1 MTESTSINAEG
12 QGYRRGVIFGL
23 TMAEVLL
30 LLIFCLLLFLKLI
43 NDRLEEAEKKRDEF
57 SVENAELEKEVSV
70 LKEDLSA
77 LETYLATTESLSDQS
92 TFIQQIIQSAK
103 LLEVYELEKTSEL
116 SKLLKEDPRALRKLK
131 IATDEQWAD
140 LTTKAQFN
148 VSEEVHKTLSALSE
162 EQLQNLLKNADIAAT
177 TSPLALREIVKKAQ
191 FNVSEEVHQTLSAL
205 SEEQVQ
211 NLLENADIA
220 ANTVP
225 SALQDLTTKE
235 QFNVSEELY
244 QTLSA
249 LNEEQVQNLMSN
261 ADIAANTPPS
271 ALQDMT
277 SKPAPPTPDES
288 YRDELAAQVTIDELE
303 KLAAGRMT
311 EEGNNW
317 PPIISLPDA
326 ENFSFEVGS
335 AKLTDGFKVQ
345 LRSNIADQILET
357 LQQYDADVIEV
368 IGHTDLQRMRQEIR
382 TTNLDAEALRFFT
395 SDNDFTLRAKDNA
408 GLGYARALSV
418 TKQLKNIPELSD
430 YTILPYSGA
439 QLISPDETIN
449 LNPDQFDSSQLRRIE
464 IRVRRKN
471 SNN

>member
-1 MTESTSINAEG
+1 MMDSTSINAEG

-43 NDRLEEAEKKRDEF
+43 NDRMEEAEKKRDELKDKN
-57 SVENAELEKEVSV
+57 VELEKSVSD
-70 LKEDLSA
+70 LQEDLTV
-77 LETYLATTESLSDQS
+77 LESYLATTEPQSNQSD
-92 TFIQQIIQSAK
+92 FVQQISQSAS
-103 LLEVYELEKTSEL
+103 LLEVFDPEKTSEL
-116 SKLLKEDPRALRKLK
+116 TTLLKEDPRALEKIK
-131 IATDEQWAD
+131 IATDDQWAE
-140 LTTKAQFN
+140 LTTK
-148 VSEEVHKTLSALSE
+148 T
-162 EQLQNLLKNADIAAT
+162 
-177 TSPLALREIVKKAQ
+177 
-191 FNVSEEVHQTLSAL
+191 
-205 SEEQVQ
+205 
-211 NLLENADIA
+211 
-220 ANTVP
+220 
-225 SALQDLTTKE
+225 

-471 SNN
+471 SSTTD

>member
-1 MTESTSINAEG
+1 MMDSTSINAEG

-43 NDRLEEAEKKRDEF
+43 NDRMEEAEKKRAELKDKN
-57 SVENAELEKEVSV
+57 VELEKSVSD
-70 LKEDLSA
+70 LQEDLTV
-77 LETYLATTESLSDQS
+77 LESYLATTEPQSNQSD
-92 TFIQQIIQSAK
+92 FVQQISQSAS
-103 LLEVYELEKTSEL
+103 LLEVFDPEKTSEL
-116 SKLLKEDPRALRKLK
+116 TTLLKEDPRALEKIK
-131 IATDEQWAD
+131 IATDDQWAE
-140 LTTKAQFN
+140 LTTK
-148 VSEEVHKTLSALSE
+148 T
-162 EQLQNLLKNADIAAT
+162 
-177 TSPLALREIVKKAQ
+177 
-191 FNVSEEVHQTLSAL
+191 
-205 SEEQVQ
+205 
-211 NLLENADIA
+211 
-220 ANTVP
+220 
-225 SALQDLTTKE
+225 

>member
-1 MTESTSINAEG
+1 MMDSTSINAEG

-43 NDRLEEAEKKRDEF
+43 NDRMEEAEKKRDELKDKN
-57 SVENAELEKEVSV
+57 VELEKSVSD
-70 LKEDLSA
+70 LQEDLTV
-77 LETYLATTESLSDQS
+77 LESYLATTEPQSNQSD
-92 TFIQQIIQSAK
+92 FVQQISQSAS
-103 LLEVYELEKTSEL
+103 LLEVFDPEKTSEL
-116 SKLLKEDPRALRKLK
+116 TTLLKEDPRALEKIK
-131 IATDEQWAD
+131 IATDDQWAE
-140 LTTKAQFN
+140 LTTK
-148 VSEEVHKTLSALSE
+148 T
-162 EQLQNLLKNADIAAT
+162 
-177 TSPLALREIVKKAQ
+177 
-191 FNVSEEVHQTLSAL
+191 
-205 SEEQVQ
+205 
-211 NLLENADIA
+211 
-220 ANTVP
+220 
-225 SALQDLTTKE
+225 

>member
-1 MTESTSINAEG
+1 MMDSTSINAEG

-43 NDRLEEAEKKRDEF
+43 NDRMEEAEKKRDELKDKN
-57 SVENAELEKEVSV
+57 VELEKSVSD
-70 LKEDLSA
+70 LQEDLTV
-77 LETYLATTESLSDQS
+77 LESYLATTEPQSNQSD
-92 TFIQQIIQSAK
+92 FVQQISQSAS
-103 LLEVYELEKTSEL
+103 LLEVFDPEKTSEL
-116 SKLLKEDPRALRKLK
+116 TTLLKEDPRALEKIK
-131 IATDEQWAD
+131 IATDDEWAE
-140 LTTKAQFN
+140 LTTK
-148 VSEEVHKTLSALSE
+148 T
-162 EQLQNLLKNADIAAT
+162 
-177 TSPLALREIVKKAQ
+177 
-191 FNVSEEVHQTLSAL
+191 
-205 SEEQVQ
+205 
-211 NLLENADIA
+211 
-220 ANTVP
+220 
-225 SALQDLTTKE
+225 

-249 LNEEQVQNLMSN
+249 LNEEQVQNLMGN

-277 SKPAPPTPDES
+277 SKPATPAPDES
-288 YRDELAAQVTIDELE
+288 YRNELAAQVTIDELE
-303 KLAAGRMT
+303 KLAAGRLT

>member
-1 MTESTSINAEG
+1 MMDSTSINAEG

-43 NDRLEEAEKKRDEF
+43 NDRMEEAEKKRDQLKD
-57 SVENAELEKEVSV
+57 ENVELEKSV
-70 LKEDLSA
+70 LDLQEDLTV
-77 LETYLATTESLSDQS
+77 LESYLATTEPQSNQSD
-92 TFIQQIIQSAK
+92 FVQQISQSAS
-103 LLEVYELEKTSEL
+103 LLEVFDPEKTSEL
-116 SKLLKEDPRALRKLK
+116 TTLLKEDPRALEKIK
-131 IATDEQWAD
+131 IATDDQWAE
-140 LTTKAQFN
+140 LTTK
-148 VSEEVHKTLSALSE
+148 T
-162 EQLQNLLKNADIAAT
+162 
-177 TSPLALREIVKKAQ
+177 
-191 FNVSEEVHQTLSAL
+191 
-205 SEEQVQ
+205 
-211 NLLENADIA
+211 
-220 ANTVP
+220 
-225 SALQDLTTKE
+225 

-249 LNEEQVQNLMSN
+249 LNEEQVQKLMSN

>member
-1 MTESTSINAEG
+1 MMDSTSINAEG

-43 NDRLEEAEKKRDEF
+43 NDRMEEAEKKRDELKDKN
-57 SVENAELEKEVSV
+57 VELEKSVSD
-70 LKEDLSA
+70 LQEDLTV
-77 LETYLATTESLSDQS
+77 LESYLATTEPQSNQSD
-92 TFIQQIIQSAK
+92 FVQQISQSAS
-103 LLEVYELEKTSEL
+103 LLEVFDPEKTSEL
-116 SKLLKEDPRALRKLK
+116 TTLLKEDPRALEKIK
-131 IATDEQWAD
+131 IATDDQWAE
-140 LTTKAQFN
+140 LTTK
-148 VSEEVHKTLSALSE
+148 T
-162 EQLQNLLKNADIAAT
+162 
-177 TSPLALREIVKKAQ
+177 
-191 FNVSEEVHQTLSAL
+191 
-205 SEEQVQ
+205 
-211 NLLENADIA
+211 
-220 ANTVP
+220 
-225 SALQDLTTKE
+225 

-249 LNEEQVQNLMSN
+249 LNEEQVQNLMGN

-277 SKPAPPTPDES
+277 SKPATPAPDES
-288 YRDELAAQVTIDELE
+288 YRNELAAQVTIDELE

-471 SNN
+471 SSTTD

>member
-1 MTESTSINAEG
+1 MMDSTSINAEG

-43 NDRLEEAEKKRDEF
+43 NDRMEEAEKKRDELKDKN
-57 SVENAELEKEVSV
+57 VELEKSVSD
-70 LKEDLSA
+70 LQEDLTV
-77 LETYLATTESLSDQS
+77 LESYLATTEPQSNQSD
-92 TFIQQIIQSAK
+92 FVQQISQSAS
-103 LLEVYELEKTSEL
+103 LLEVFDPEKTSEL
-116 SKLLKEDPRALRKLK
+116 TTLLKEDPRALEKIK
-131 IATDEQWAD
+131 IATDDEWAE
-140 LTTKAQFN
+140 LTTK
-148 VSEEVHKTLSALSE
+148 T
-162 EQLQNLLKNADIAAT
+162 
-177 TSPLALREIVKKAQ
+177 
-191 FNVSEEVHQTLSAL
+191 
-205 SEEQVQ
+205 
-211 NLLENADIA
+211 
-220 ANTVP
+220 
-225 SALQDLTTKE
+225 

-249 LNEEQVQNLMSN
+249 LNEEQVQNLMGN

-277 SKPAPPTPDES
+277 SKPATPAPDES
-288 YRDELAAQVTIDELE
+288 YRNELAAQVTIDELE

-471 SNN
+471 SSTTD

>member
-1 MTESTSINAEG
+1 MMDSTSINAEG

-43 NDRLEEAEKKRDEF
+43 NDRMEEAEKKRDELKDKN
-57 SVENAELEKEVSV
+57 VELEKSVSD
-70 LKEDLSA
+70 LQEDLTV
-77 LETYLATTESLSDQS
+77 LESYLATTEPQSNQSD
-92 TFIQQIIQSAK
+92 FVQQISQSAS
-103 LLEVYELEKTSEL
+103 LLEVFDPEKTSEL
-116 SKLLKEDPRALRKLK
+116 TTLLKEDPRALEKIK
-131 IATDEQWAD
+131 IATDDEWAE
-140 LTTKAQFN
+140 LTTK
-148 VSEEVHKTLSALSE
+148 T
-162 EQLQNLLKNADIAAT
+162 
-177 TSPLALREIVKKAQ
+177 
-191 FNVSEEVHQTLSAL
+191 
-205 SEEQVQ
+205 
-211 NLLENADIA
+211 
-220 ANTVP
+220 
-225 SALQDLTTKE
+225 

-249 LNEEQVQNLMSN
+249 LNEEQVQNLMGN

-271 ALQDMT
+271 ALQDIT
-277 SKPAPPTPDES
+277 SKPTTPTPDES
-288 YRDELAAQVTIDELE
+288 YRNELAAQVTIDELE
-303 KLAAGRMT
+303 KLAAGRMS

-471 SNN
+471 SSTTD

>member
-1 MTESTSINAEG
+1 
-12 QGYRRGVIFGL
+12 
-23 TMAEVLL
+23 
-30 LLIFCLLLFLKLI
+30 
-43 NDRLEEAEKKRDEF
+43 
-57 SVENAELEKEVSV
+57 
-70 LKEDLSA
+70 
-77 LETYLATTESLSDQS
+77 
-92 TFIQQIIQSAK
+92 
-103 LLEVYELEKTSEL
+103 
-116 SKLLKEDPRALRKLK
+116 
-131 IATDEQWAD
+131 
-140 LTTKAQFN
+140 
-148 VSEEVHKTLSALSE
+148 
-162 EQLQNLLKNADIAAT
+162 
-177 TSPLALREIVKKAQ
+177 
-191 FNVSEEVHQTLSAL
+191 
-205 SEEQVQ
+205 
-211 NLLENADIA
+211 
-220 ANTVP
+220 
-225 SALQDLTTKE
+225 
-235 QFNVSEELY
+235 
-244 QTLSA
+244 
-249 LNEEQVQNLMSN
+249 MSN
-261 ADIAANTPPS
+261 ADIAANTAPS

-311 EEGNNW
+311 EECNNW

-335 AKLTDGFKVQ
+335 AKLTYGFKVQ

-471 SNN
+471 SSTTD

>member
-1 MTESTSINAEG
+1 MMDSTSINAEG

-43 NDRLEEAEKKRDEF
+43 NDRMEEAEKKRDELKDKN
-57 SVENAELEKEVSV
+57 VELEKSVSD
-70 LKEDLSA
+70 LQEDLTV
-77 LETYLATTESLSDQS
+77 LESYLATTEPQSNQSD
-92 TFIQQIIQSAK
+92 FVQQISQSAS
-103 LLEVYELEKTSEL
+103 LLEVFDPEKTSEL
-116 SKLLKEDPRALRKLK
+116 TTLLKEDPRALEKIK
-131 IATDEQWAD
+131 IATDDQWAE
-140 LTTKAQFN
+140 LTTK
-148 VSEEVHKTLSALSE
+148 T
-162 EQLQNLLKNADIAAT
+162 
-177 TSPLALREIVKKAQ
+177 
-191 FNVSEEVHQTLSAL
+191 
-205 SEEQVQ
+205 
-211 NLLENADIA
+211 
-220 ANTVP
+220 
-225 SALQDLTTKE
+225 

-249 LNEEQVQNLMSN
+249 LNEEQVQNLMGN

-368 IGHTDLQRMRQEIR
+368 IGHTDLQRMRQGIY

-395 SDNDFTLRAKDNA
+395 SENDFTLSAKDNA

-418 TKQLKNIPELSD
+418 TKQLKNIPELKD

-449 LNPDQFDSSQLRRIE
+449 LDPDQFDSSQLRRIE

>member
-1 MTESTSINAEG
+1 MMDSTSINAEG

-43 NDRLEEAEKKRDEF
+43 NDRMEEAEKKRDELKDKN
-57 SVENAELEKEVSV
+57 VELEKSVSD
-70 LKEDLSA
+70 LQEDLTV
-77 LETYLATTESLSDQS
+77 LESYLATTEPQSNQSD
-92 TFIQQIIQSAK
+92 FVQQISQSAS
-103 LLEVYELEKTSEL
+103 LLEVFDPEKTSEL
-116 SKLLKEDPRALRKLK
+116 TTLLKEDPRALEKIK
-131 IATDEQWAD
+131 IATDDQWAE
-140 LTTKAQFN
+140 LTTK
-148 VSEEVHKTLSALSE
+148 T
-162 EQLQNLLKNADIAAT
+162 
-177 TSPLALREIVKKAQ
+177 
-191 FNVSEEVHQTLSAL
+191 
-205 SEEQVQ
+205 
-211 NLLENADIA
+211 
-220 ANTVP
+220 
-225 SALQDLTTKE
+225 

-277 SKPAPPTPDES
+277 SKPTTPTPDES
-288 YRDELAAQVTIDELE
+288 YRNELAAQVTIDELE

-395 SDNDFTLRAKDNA
+395 SDSDFTLRAKDNA

-418 TKQLKNIPELSD
+418 TKQLKNIPELKD

-449 LNPDQFDSSQLRRIE
+449 LDPDQFDSSQLRRIE

-471 SNN
+471 SSTTD

>member
-1 MTESTSINAEG
+1 MMDSTSINAEG

-43 NDRLEEAEKKRDEF
+43 NDRMEEAEKKRDELKDKN
-57 SVENAELEKEVSV
+57 VELEKSVSD
-70 LKEDLSA
+70 LQEDLTV
-77 LETYLATTESLSDQS
+77 LESYLATTEPQSNQSD
-92 TFIQQIIQSAK
+92 FVQQISQSAS
-103 LLEVYELEKTSEL
+103 LLEVFDPEKTSEL
-116 SKLLKEDPRALRKLK
+116 TTLLKEDPRALEKIK
-131 IATDEQWAD
+131 IATDDQWAE
-140 LTTKAQFN
+140 LTTK
-148 VSEEVHKTLSALSE
+148 T
-162 EQLQNLLKNADIAAT
+162 
-177 TSPLALREIVKKAQ
+177 
-191 FNVSEEVHQTLSAL
+191 
-205 SEEQVQ
+205 
-211 NLLENADIA
+211 
-220 ANTVP
+220 
-225 SALQDLTTKE
+225 

-395 SDNDFTLRAKDNA
+395 SDSDFTLRAKDNA

-471 SNN
+471 ASTTD

>member
-1 MTESTSINAEG
+1 MMDSTSINAEG

-43 NDRLEEAEKKRDEF
+43 NDRMEEAEKKRDELKDKN
-57 SVENAELEKEVSV
+57 VELEKSVSD
-70 LKEDLSA
+70 LQEDLTV
-77 LETYLATTESLSDQS
+77 LESYLATTEPQSNQSD
-92 TFIQQIIQSAK
+92 FVQQISQSAS
-103 LLEVYELEKTSEL
+103 LLEVFDPEKTSEL
-116 SKLLKEDPRALRKLK
+116 TTLLKEDPRALEKIK
-131 IATDEQWAD
+131 IATDDQWAE
-140 LTTKAQFN
+140 LTTK
-148 VSEEVHKTLSALSE
+148 T
-162 EQLQNLLKNADIAAT
+162 
-177 TSPLALREIVKKAQ
+177 
-191 FNVSEEVHQTLSAL
+191 
-205 SEEQVQ
+205 
-211 NLLENADIA
+211 
-220 ANTVP
+220 
-225 SALQDLTTKE
+225 

-249 LNEEQVQNLMSN
+249 LNEEQVQNLMGN

-277 SKPAPPTPDES
+277 SKPATPAPDES
-288 YRDELAAQVTIDELE
+288 YRNELAAQVTIDELE

>member
-1 MTESTSINAEG
+1 MMDSTSINAEG

-43 NDRLEEAEKKRDEF
+43 NDRMEEAEKKRDELKDKN
-57 SVENAELEKEVSV
+57 VELEKSVSD
-70 LKEDLSA
+70 LQEDLTV
-77 LETYLATTESLSDQS
+77 LESYLATTEPQSNQSD
-92 TFIQQIIQSAK
+92 FVQQISQSAS
-103 LLEVYELEKTSEL
+103 LLEVFDPEKTSEL
-116 SKLLKEDPRALRKLK
+116 TTLLKEDPRALEKIK
-131 IATDEQWAD
+131 IATDDQWAE
-140 LTTKAQFN
+140 LTTK
-148 VSEEVHKTLSALSE
+148 T
-162 EQLQNLLKNADIAAT
+162 
-177 TSPLALREIVKKAQ
+177 
-191 FNVSEEVHQTLSAL
+191 
-205 SEEQVQ
+205 
-211 NLLENADIA
+211 
-220 ANTVP
+220 
-225 SALQDLTTKE
+225 

-277 SKPAPPTPDES
+277 SKPATPAPDES
-288 YRDELAAQVTIDELE
+288 YRNELAAQVTIDELE

-395 SDNDFTLRAKDNA
+395 SDSDFTLRAKDNA

-471 SNN
+471 SSTTD

>member
-1 MTESTSINAEG
+1 MMDSTSINAEG

-43 NDRLEEAEKKRDEF
+43 NDRMEEAEKKRDELKDKN
-57 SVENAELEKEVSV
+57 VELEKSVSD
-70 LKEDLSA
+70 LQEDLTV
-77 LETYLATTESLSDQS
+77 LESYLATTEPQSNQSD
-92 TFIQQIIQSAK
+92 FVQQISQSAS
-103 LLEVYELEKTSEL
+103 LLEVFDPEKTSEL
-116 SKLLKEDPRALRKLK
+116 TTLLKEDPRALEKIK
-131 IATDEQWAD
+131 IATDDQWAE
-140 LTTKAQFN
+140 LTTK
-148 VSEEVHKTLSALSE
+148 T
-162 EQLQNLLKNADIAAT
+162 
-177 TSPLALREIVKKAQ
+177 
-191 FNVSEEVHQTLSAL
+191 
-205 SEEQVQ
+205 
-211 NLLENADIA
+211 
-220 ANTVP
+220 
-225 SALQDLTTKE
+225 

-261 ADIAANTPPS
+261 ADIAANTPPL

-288 YRDELAAQVTIDELE
+288 YRNELAAQVTIDELE

>member
-1 MTESTSINAEG
+1 
-12 QGYRRGVIFGL
+12 
-23 TMAEVLL
+23 MAEVLL

-43 NDRLEEAEKKRDEF
+43 NDRMEEAEKKRDELKDKN
-57 SVENAELEKEVSV
+57 VELEKSVSD
-70 LKEDLSA
+70 LQEDLTV
-77 LETYLATTESLSDQS
+77 LESYLATTEPQSNQSD
-92 TFIQQIIQSAK
+92 FVQQISQSAS
-103 LLEVYELEKTSEL
+103 LLEVFDPEKTSEL
-116 SKLLKEDPRALRKLK
+116 TTLLKEDPRALEKIK
-131 IATDEQWAD
+131 IATDDQWAE
-140 LTTKAQFN
+140 LTTKTQFY
-148 VSEEVHKTLSALSE
+148 
-162 EQLQNLLKNADIAAT
+162 
-177 TSPLALREIVKKAQ
+177 
-191 FNVSEEVHQTLSAL
+191 
-205 SEEQVQ
+205 
-211 NLLENADIA
+211 
-220 ANTVP
+220 
-225 SALQDLTTKE
+225 
-235 QFNVSEELY
+235 VSEELY

-471 SNN
+471 SSTTD

>member
-1 MTESTSINAEG
+1 MMDSTSINAEG

-43 NDRLEEAEKKRDEF
+43 NDRMEEAEKKRDELKDKN
-57 SVENAELEKEVSV
+57 VELEKSVSD
-70 LKEDLSA
+70 LQEDLTV
-77 LETYLATTESLSDQS
+77 LESYLATTEPQSNQSD
-92 TFIQQIIQSAK
+92 FVQQISQSAS
-103 LLEVYELEKTSEL
+103 LLEVFDPEKTSEL
-116 SKLLKEDPRALRKLK
+116 TTLLKEDPRVLEKIK
-131 IATDEQWAD
+131 IATDDEWAE
-140 LTTKAQFN
+140 LTTK
-148 VSEEVHKTLSALSE
+148 T
-162 EQLQNLLKNADIAAT
+162 
-177 TSPLALREIVKKAQ
+177 
-191 FNVSEEVHQTLSAL
+191 
-205 SEEQVQ
+205 
-211 NLLENADIA
+211 
-220 ANTVP
+220 
-225 SALQDLTTKE
+225 

-249 LNEEQVQNLMSN
+249 LNEEQVQNLMGN

-277 SKPAPPTPDES
+277 SKPATPAPDES
-288 YRDELAAQVTIDELE
+288 YRNELAAQVTIDELE

-471 SNN
+471 SSTTD

>member
-1 MTESTSINAEG
+1 MMDSTSINAEG

-43 NDRLEEAEKKRDEF
+43 NDRMEEAEKKRDELKDKN
-57 SVENAELEKEVSV
+57 VELEKSVSD
-70 LKEDLSA
+70 LQEDLTV
-77 LETYLATTESLSDQS
+77 LESYLATTEPQSNQSD
-92 TFIQQIIQSAK
+92 FVQQISQSAS
-103 LLEVYELEKTSEL
+103 LLEVFDPEKTSEL
-116 SKLLKEDPRALRKLK
+116 TTLLKEDPRALEKIK
-131 IATDEQWAD
+131 IATDDEWAE
-140 LTTKAQFN
+140 LTTK
-148 VSEEVHKTLSALSE
+148 T
-162 EQLQNLLKNADIAAT
+162 
-177 TSPLALREIVKKAQ
+177 
-191 FNVSEEVHQTLSAL
+191 
-205 SEEQVQ
+205 
-211 NLLENADIA
+211 
-220 ANTVP
+220 
-225 SALQDLTTKE
+225 

-249 LNEEQVQNLMSN
+249 LNEEQVQNLMGN

-277 SKPAPPTPDES
+277 SKPATPAPDES
-288 YRDELAAQVTIDELE
+288 YRNELAAQVTIDELE

>member
-1 MTESTSINAEG
+1 MMDSTSINAEG

-43 NDRLEEAEKKRDEF
+43 NDRMEEAEKKRDELKDKN
-57 SVENAELEKEVSV
+57 VELEKSVSD
-70 LKEDLSA
+70 LQEDLTV
-77 LETYLATTESLSDQS
+77 LESYLATTEPQSNQSD
-92 TFIQQIIQSAK
+92 FVQQISQSAS
-103 LLEVYELEKTSEL
+103 LLEVFDPEKTSEL
-116 SKLLKEDPRALRKLK
+116 TTLLKEDPRALEKIK
-131 IATDEQWAD
+131 IATDDEWAE
-140 LTTKAQFN
+140 LTTK
-148 VSEEVHKTLSALSE
+148 T
-162 EQLQNLLKNADIAAT
+162 
-177 TSPLALREIVKKAQ
+177 
-191 FNVSEEVHQTLSAL
+191 
-205 SEEQVQ
+205 
-211 NLLENADIA
+211 
-220 ANTVP
+220 
-225 SALQDLTTKE
+225 

-249 LNEEQVQNLMSN
+249 LNEEQVQNLMGN

-277 SKPAPPTPDES
+277 SKPATPAPDDS
-288 YRDELAAQVTIDELE
+288 YRNELAAQVTIDELE

-418 TKQLKNIPELSD
+418 TKQLKNIPELKD

-471 SNN
+471 SSTTD

>member
-1 MTESTSINAEG
+1 MMDSTSINAEG

-43 NDRLEEAEKKRDEF
+43 NDRMEEAEKKRDELKDKN
-57 SVENAELEKEVSV
+57 VELEKSVSD
-70 LKEDLSA
+70 LQEDLTV
-77 LETYLATTESLSDQS
+77 LESYLATTEPQSNQSD
-92 TFIQQIIQSAK
+92 FVQQISQSAS
-103 LLEVYELEKTSEL
+103 LLEVFDPEKTSEL
-116 SKLLKEDPRALRKLK
+116 TTLLKEDPRALEKIK
-131 IATDEQWAD
+131 IATDDQWAE
-140 LTTKAQFN
+140 LTTK
-148 VSEEVHKTLSALSE
+148 T
-162 EQLQNLLKNADIAAT
+162 
-177 TSPLALREIVKKAQ
+177 
-191 FNVSEEVHQTLSAL
+191 
-205 SEEQVQ
+205 
-211 NLLENADIA
+211 
-220 ANTVP
+220 
-225 SALQDLTTKE
+225 

-288 YRDELAAQVTIDELE
+288 YRNELAAQVTIDELE

-471 SNN
+471 SSTTD

>member
-1 MTESTSINAEG
+1 MMDSTSINAEG

-43 NDRLEEAEKKRDEF
+43 NDRMEEAEKKRDELKDKN
-57 SVENAELEKEVSV
+57 VELEKSVSD
-70 LKEDLSA
+70 LQEDLTV
-77 LETYLATTESLSDQS
+77 LESYLATTEPQSNQSD
-92 TFIQQIIQSAK
+92 FVQQISQSAS
-103 LLEVYELEKTSEL
+103 LLEVFDPEKTSEL
-116 SKLLKEDPRALRKLK
+116 TTLLKEDPRALEKIK
-131 IATDEQWAD
+131 IATDDEWAE
-140 LTTKAQFN
+140 LTTK
-148 VSEEVHKTLSALSE
+148 T
-162 EQLQNLLKNADIAAT
+162 
-177 TSPLALREIVKKAQ
+177 
-191 FNVSEEVHQTLSAL
+191 
-205 SEEQVQ
+205 
-211 NLLENADIA
+211 
-220 ANTVP
+220 
-225 SALQDLTTKE
+225 

-261 ADIAANTPPS
+261 ADIAANTAPS
-271 ALQDMT
+271 ALQDMI

-395 SDNDFTLRAKDNA
+395 SDSDFTLRAKDNA

-471 SNN
+471 ASTTD

>member
-1 MTESTSINAEG
+1 MMDSTSINAEG

-43 NDRLEEAEKKRDEF
+43 NDRMEEAEKKRDELKDKN
-57 SVENAELEKEVSV
+57 VELEKSVSD
-70 LKEDLSA
+70 LQEDLTV
-77 LETYLATTESLSDQS
+77 LESYLATTEPQSNQSD
-92 TFIQQIIQSAK
+92 FVQQISQSAS
-103 LLEVYELEKTSEL
+103 LLEVFDPEKTSEL
-116 SKLLKEDPRALRKLK
+116 TTLLKEDPRALEKIK
-131 IATDEQWAD
+131 IATDDQWAE
-140 LTTKAQFN
+140 LTTK
-148 VSEEVHKTLSALSE
+148 T
-162 EQLQNLLKNADIAAT
+162 
-177 TSPLALREIVKKAQ
+177 
-191 FNVSEEVHQTLSAL
+191 
-205 SEEQVQ
+205 
-211 NLLENADIA
+211 
-220 ANTVP
+220 
-225 SALQDLTTKE
+225 

-277 SKPAPPTPDES
+277 SKPASPTPDES

-471 SNN
+471 SSTTD

>member
-1 MTESTSINAEG
+1 MMDSTSINAEG

-43 NDRLEEAEKKRDEF
+43 NDRMEEAEKKRDELKDKN
-57 SVENAELEKEVSV
+57 VELEKSVSD
-70 LKEDLSA
+70 LQEDLTV
-77 LETYLATTESLSDQS
+77 LESYLATTEPQSNQSD
-92 TFIQQIIQSAK
+92 FVQQISQSAS
-103 LLEVYELEKTSEL
+103 LLEVFDPEKTSEL
-116 SKLLKEDPRALRKLK
+116 TTLLKEDPRALEKIK
-131 IATDEQWAD
+131 IATDDQWAE
-140 LTTKAQFN
+140 LTTK
-148 VSEEVHKTLSALSE
+148 T
-162 EQLQNLLKNADIAAT
+162 
-177 TSPLALREIVKKAQ
+177 
-191 FNVSEEVHQTLSAL
+191 
-205 SEEQVQ
+205 
-211 NLLENADIA
+211 
-220 ANTVP
+220 
-225 SALQDLTTKE
+225 

-288 YRDELAAQVTIDELE
+288 YRNELAAQVTIDELE

>member
-1 MTESTSINAEG
+1 MMDSTSINAEG

-43 NDRLEEAEKKRDEF
+43 NDRMEEAEKKRDELKDKN
-57 SVENAELEKEVSV
+57 VELEKSVSD
-70 LKEDLSA
+70 LQEDLTV
-77 LETYLATTESLSDQS
+77 LESYLATTEPQSNQSD
-92 TFIQQIIQSAK
+92 FVQQISQSAS
-103 LLEVYELEKTSEL
+103 LLEVFDPEKTSEL
-116 SKLLKEDPRALRKLK
+116 TTLLKEDPRALEKIK
-131 IATDEQWAD
+131 IATDDEWAE
-140 LTTKAQFN
+140 LTTK
-148 VSEEVHKTLSALSE
+148 T
-162 EQLQNLLKNADIAAT
+162 
-177 TSPLALREIVKKAQ
+177 
-191 FNVSEEVHQTLSAL
+191 
-205 SEEQVQ
+205 
-211 NLLENADIA
+211 
-220 ANTVP
+220 
-225 SALQDLTTKE
+225 

-249 LNEEQVQNLMSN
+249 LNEEQVQNLMGN

-277 SKPAPPTPDES
+277 SKPATPAPDES
-288 YRDELAAQVTIDELE
+288 YRNELAAQVTIDELE

-471 SNN
+471 ASTTD